1 MEQNTWN
8 HMEYMRFDDQLFLPP
23 FFFIPKA
30 GIPLFP
36 LFLSLSKHD
45 NNLNRGPE
53 DKCQKVNF

>member
-1 MEQNTWN
+1 
-8 HMEYMRFDDQLFLPP
+8 MRSDVQFFLPP

-36 LFLSLSKHD
+36 LFFSLSKHD

-53 DKCQKVNF
+53 HKCQKVNF